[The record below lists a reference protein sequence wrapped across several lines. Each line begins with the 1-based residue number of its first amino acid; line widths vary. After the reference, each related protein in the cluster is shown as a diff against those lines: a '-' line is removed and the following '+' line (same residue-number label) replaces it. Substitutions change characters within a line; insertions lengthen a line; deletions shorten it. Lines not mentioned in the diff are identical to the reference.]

1 MQTEPKMFELEKI
14 YYQRNEKSILEHCD
28 VSCRE
33 IIQSLNRCRY
43 LGTMSCCEGHES
55 NNNVVYYIQ
64 MVYSLEAFEKLLKLY
79 QLLTI
84 TFDEPNVVEMKFARK
99 RSLANNNDPLN
110 VVTFFVRRDI
120 YTKPSANKVSQ
131 IFMSWI
137 EAYRADE
144 PAHFYSWS

>member
-1 MQTEPKMFELEKI
+1 MQTEPKLFELEKI
-14 YYQRNEKSILEHCD
+14 HYQRNEKSILERCD

-33 IIQSLNRCRY
+33 VIQSLNRCRY
-43 LGTMSCCEGHES
+43 LSTRYCCEGHEDK
-55 NNNVVYYIQ
+55 NNVVYSIQ
-64 MVYSLEAFEKLLKLY
+64 MVYSSEAFEKLLMLY

-99 RSLANNNDPLN
+99 RSKVNNSESLH

-144 PAHFYSWS
+144 PIHFYSWS